1 MCEPYNKVL
10 PNILGPLELEVMK
23 IIWSKKEATV
33 QEVLIELNKQNN
45 YAYTTIMTI
54 MNRLDKKGIL
64 TRNKVG
70 KGYLYKARYN
80 QDELVQQT
88 SSEKVE
94 QILGYY
100 GDIAIAQ
107 FVDAV
112 GHNPDQ
118 LNKLKQLI
126 QSLEKGEKS

>member
-1 MCEPYNKVL
+1 MSETNNEL
-10 PNILGPLELEVMK
+10 LSNILGPLELEVMK
-23 IIWSKKEATV
+23 ILWSKEEATV
-33 QEVLIELNKQNN
+33 QEVLAEVNKRNE

-54 MNRLDKKGIL
+54 MNRLDKKKIL

-70 KGYLYKARYN
+70 KGYKYKARYDE
-80 QDELVQQT
+80 DELVQQT
-88 SSEKVE
+88 SSKKVE
-94 QILGYY
+94 QLLGNY

-107 FVDAV
+107 FVDAI

-126 QSLEKGEKS
+126 QNLEKGEKS

>member
-1 MCEPYNKVL
+1 MSENHNEL
-10 PNILGPLELEVMK
+10 LSNILGPLELEVMK
-23 IIWSKKEATV
+23 VLWSKKEATV
-33 QEVLIELNKQNN
+33 QEVLADLNKQNE

-54 MNRLDKKGIL
+54 MNRLDKKRIL

-70 KGYLYKARYN
+70 KGYQYKARYN
-80 QDELVQQT
+80 QDELVQHT
-88 SSEKVE
+88 SSKKVE
-94 QILGYY
+94 QLLGNY
-100 GDIAIAQ
+100 GDVAIAQ

-126 QSLEKGEKS
+126 QNLENGEES

>member
-1 MCEPYNKVL
+1 MSEPYNKLL

-33 QEVLIELNKQNN
+33 QEVLVELNKQNN

-94 QILGYY
+94 QILGNY

-126 QSLEKGEKS
+126 HSLEKGEKS

>member
-1 MCEPYNKVL
+1 MSETNNEL
-10 PNILGPLELEVMK
+10 LSNILGPLELEVMK
-23 IIWSKKEATV
+23 ILWSKEEATV
-33 QEVLIELNKQNN
+33 QEVLAELNKRNE

-54 MNRLDKKGIL
+54 MNRLDKKKIL

-70 KGYLYKARYN
+70 KGYKYKARYDE
-80 QDELVQQT
+80 DELVQQT
-88 SSEKVE
+88 SSKKVE
-94 QILGYY
+94 QLLGNY

-107 FVDAV
+107 FVDAI

-126 QSLEKGEKS
+126 QNLEKGEKS

>member
-1 MCEPYNKVL
+1 MRETHNELL
-10 PNILGPLELEVMK
+10 PKILGPLELEVMK
-23 IIWSKKEATV
+23 ILWSKKEATV
-33 QEVLIELNKQNN
+33 QEVLAELNKQND

-64 TRNKVG
+64 TRDKVG

-88 SSEKVE
+88 SSEKIE
-94 QILGYY
+94 QLLGNY
-100 GDIAIAQ
+100 GEIAIAQ

-126 QSLEKGEKS
+126 QNLEKGEKP

>member
-10 PNILGPLELEVMK
+10 PRILGPLELEVMK
-23 IIWSKKEATV
+23 IIWSKNEATV

-94 QILGYY
+94 QILGNY

-112 GHNPDQ
+112 GNNPDQ

>member
-1 MCEPYNKVL
+1 MSETSNEL
-10 PNILGPLELEVMK
+10 LSNILGPLELEVMK
-23 IIWSKKEATV
+23 ILWSKKEANV
-33 QEVLIELNKQNN
+33 QEVLAELNKQNE

-54 MNRLDKKGIL
+54 MNRLDKKKIL

-70 KGYLYKARYN
+70 KGYQYKACYN

-88 SSEKVE
+88 SSKKVE
-94 QILGYY
+94 QLLGNY

-112 GHNPDQ
+112 GHNLDQ

-126 QSLEKGEKS
+126 HNLEKGEKL

>member
-1 MCEPYNKVL
+1 MCELYNKVL
-10 PNILGPLELEVMK
+10 PKILGPLELEVMK
-23 IIWSKKEATV
+23 IIWSKNEATV

-94 QILGYY
+94 QILGNY

>member
-1 MCEPYNKVL
+1 MCEPYYKVL
-10 PNILGPLELEVMK
+10 PKILGPLELEVMK
-23 IIWSKKEATV
+23 IIWSKNEATV

-94 QILGYY
+94 QILGNY